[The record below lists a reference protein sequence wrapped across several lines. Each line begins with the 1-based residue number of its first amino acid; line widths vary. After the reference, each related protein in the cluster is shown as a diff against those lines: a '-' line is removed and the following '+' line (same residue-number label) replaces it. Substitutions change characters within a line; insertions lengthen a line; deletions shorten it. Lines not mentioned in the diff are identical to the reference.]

1 MEADDGRVRAELQHA
16 LDALTKASGHLD
28 EAARAG
34 TPPGL
39 ARRIEAANGAVKDAR
54 EEVSYVL
61 RLARRGGDD

>member
-1 MEADDGRVRAELQHA
+1 MDANDERVRAELQHA

-34 TPPGL
+34 TPPSL
-39 ARRIEAANGAVKDAR
+39 ARKIKAANGAVKDAR

-61 RLARRGGDD
+61 RLARAGGDD